1 MKSSV
6 CHFLCLVP
14 FFAMIGCGGS
24 AEVKPP
30 AKAPEMTAE
39 EKKNMDDQM
48 EKMRKEYKKQ

>member
-1 MKSSV
+1 
-6 CHFLCLVP
+6 
-14 FFAMIGCGGS
+14 MIGCGGS